1 MAMLALVGGGQR
13 FCDGLNRRSFLRLGA
28 LAVGGLTL
36 PGLLSA
42 EQRAGRSSSR
52 SVIMVYLSGGLS
64 HHDSF
69 DLKPDA
75 PAEIRGEFRPIATRV
90 PGIRISEYL
99 PRLAG
104 MMDRLAIVRSV
115 VGQRDEHSSFQ
126 SLTGY
131 PMDIARRE
139 GRPNACSVIGRVLG
153 PNVPTVPA
161 FVDLF
166 PTMQHRPY
174 NIPGPGIAGPSF
186 AGARV
191 EGDALGVM
199 RLRDIA
205 IPQFQGRRQLLQT
218 VDELRR
224 ARDNAAIER
233 MDSSYQQ
240 AYEVLTSS
248 RIVDAL
254 DLDKES
260 PRVRD
265 RYGRGSARHQ
275 GDGAPLW
282 NDQFLMARR
291 LIESGVRCV
300 TVAYGFWD
308 THGGNFRHLRGNLPV
323 FDRGISALV
332 EDLHE
337 RGLANDVSL
346 VVCSEFGRT
355 PLINRDAGRDHWAP
369 VNCALLAGGGI
380 CTGQV
385 VGGTDRFGAYATL
398 RPVHHRDVLATIYHN
413 LGIDPHSALRD
424 ALDRPVPILPEDARP
439 VPELYGSGAR

>member
-1 MAMLALVGGGQR
+1 MLTLVGGKQR
-13 FCDGLNRRSFLRLGA
+13 FCDGLDRRSFLRLGA
-28 LAVGGLTL
+28 LAMGGLTL
-36 PGLLSA
+36 PGLLRA
-42 EQRAGRSSSR
+42 EQQSGRSSRR

-90 PGIRISEYL
+90 PGIRIGEHL

-104 MMDRLAIVRSV
+104 MMDKLAVVRSV

-131 PMDIARRE
+131 PMDIAKRE

-174 NIPGPGIAGPSF
+174 NIPGPGFAGPTF

-205 IPQFQGRRQLLQT
+205 MPQFQGRRQLLQT

-224 ARDNAAIER
+224 ARDNAAVER
-233 MDSSYQQ
+233 MDSSYRQ
-240 AYEVLTSS
+240 AFEVLTSS
-248 RIVDAL
+248 QIVDAL

-260 PRVRD
+260 PQLRD
-265 RYGRGSARHQ
+265 RYGRGSPRHQ

-291 LIESGVRCV
+291 LIEAGVRCV

-308 THGGNFRHLRGNLPV
+308 THGGNFRHLRGNLPM

-332 EDLHE
+332 EDLHQ
-337 RGLANDVSL
+337 RGLADDVSL

-355 PLINRDAGRDHWAP
+355 PRINRDAGRDHWAP
-369 VNCALLAGGGI
+369 VNGALFAGGGI
-380 CTGQV
+380 RTGQV
-385 VGGTDRFGAYATL
+385 VGGTDRFGGYATV

-413 LGIDPHSALRD
+413 LGIDPHTSLRD

-439 VPELYGSGAR
+439 VAELCRA